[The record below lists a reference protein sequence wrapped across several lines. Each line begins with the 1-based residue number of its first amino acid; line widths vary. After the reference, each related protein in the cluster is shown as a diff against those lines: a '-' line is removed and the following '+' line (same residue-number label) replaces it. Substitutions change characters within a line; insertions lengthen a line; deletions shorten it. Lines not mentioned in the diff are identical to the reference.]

1 MTTGAVME
9 ELGISRMTLY
19 KWIDRN
25 LIAVIK
31 AVRGGRTF
39 FVFDEAE
46 VRRVK
51 SRLKPKR
58 QKGKPLL
65 RSKPRSR
72 T

>member
-25 LIAVIK
+25 LIAVNK
-31 AVRGGRTF
+31 ATRGGRTF
-39 FVFDEAE
+39 FLFDKEE
-46 VRRVK
+46 VLRVK
-51 SRLKPKR
+51 SRLKAKR

-65 RSKPRSR
+65 RAKKK
-72 T
+72 